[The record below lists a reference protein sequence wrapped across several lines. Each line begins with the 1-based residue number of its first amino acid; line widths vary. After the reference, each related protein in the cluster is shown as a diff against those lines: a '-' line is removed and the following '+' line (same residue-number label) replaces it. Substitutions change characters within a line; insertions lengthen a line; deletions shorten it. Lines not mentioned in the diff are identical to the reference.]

1 MATSKKEA
9 RMSRCG
15 EVDLRVIPGGF
26 LGLILLGMLMLK
38 LPWAHREGQ
47 GLGWLDSLFL
57 STSSV
62 CVTGLSTVNV
72 AETFSGLGQVI
83 LLFLI
88 QAGGLGIFTASLL
101 LVLVSGKRLSLADE
115 QTIHT
120 TMGRLREA
128 RPLDVF
134 IYGCVFVGVLE
145 LAGTVAMF
153 PLIAEAWPDQEV
165 GESLWQAVF
174 HSVSGFCNAGIS
186 IFPDGLVHWREHPG
200 LLSVVEVMAVLG
212 GIGLMT
218 LINLRF
224 WAPWRRDRLRRGR
237 LTLQTRM
244 ALTGTV
250 FLLVG
255 GAVATWAFEQTHTLE
270 GGRWWESVSWAI
282 FHSVST
288 RTVGFNVVEVGEM
301 NGPTILVTMVMMFIG
316 GSPGSMAGGI
326 KTVTLVVLVM
336 TAWAAL
342 RRREEIQC
350 FGRRVDRKLSG
361 VAMMVTMLGAGGGV
375 WGVGLLMVVEDGQPS
390 TETAHP
396 WIGLIF
402 EAVSAFGTVGLSM
415 GVTPL
420 LSGWGKLVIMVL
432 MFVGRVGP
440 LLMSVYLSRAPRTQH
455 VLYPTE
461 EVAIG

>member
-1 MATSKKEA
+1 
-9 RMSRCG
+9 MSRCG
-15 EVDLRVIPGGF
+15 EVDLRVIPAGF
-26 LGLILLGMLMLK
+26 LGLILMGTLLLK
-38 LPWAHREGQ
+38 LPWAHREGH

-72 AETFSGLGQVI
+72 AETFSGFGQVI

-186 IFPDGLVHWREHPG
+186 IFPDGLMHWRDHPA
-200 LLSVVEVMAVLG
+200 LLAVVEVMAVLG

-250 FLLVG
+250 FLLMG

-270 GGRWWESVSWAI
+270 GGRWWQSVSWAF

-361 VAMMVTMLGAGGGV
+361 VAMMVTMLGAGCV
-375 WGVGLLMVVEDGQPS
+375 VLGVGLLMVVEDGQPA

-420 LSGWGKLVIMVL
+420 LSGWGKVVIIVL

-440 LLMSVYLSRAPRTQH
+440 LLLSVYLSRAPRKQH